1 MFEISVTGEFVATHR
16 LRYPDGSVESPH
28 EHHWRVTV
36 TYGGAA
42 LDEAGLL
49 LDFHVARSHLADVLR
64 VLDGQDLNALG
75 PFAVRNPSAENV
87 ALVVAGRLRHDL
99 PRAVRLRCVAVEE
112 EPGCVARYFVPPAPP
127 ST

>member
-42 LDEAGLL
+42 LNEAGLL
-49 LDFHVARSHLADVLR
+49 LDFQVARSHLAEVLR
-64 VLDGQDLNALG
+64 TLDGHDLNVLR
-75 PFAVRNPSAENV
+75 PFTARNPSAENV
-87 ALVVAGRLRHDL
+87 ALVVAERLPHDL
-99 PRAVRLRCVAVEE
+99 PGAARLRCVAVEE
-112 EPGCVARYFVPPAPP
+112 EPGCVARCSLPTAPP
-127 ST
+127 GG